1 VVLPVRWETNVFPV
15 ANNRPQTINAQ
26 LVDTS
31 DILIG
36 LFFARIDSRS
46 GIAISGTV
54 DRFVAAGKPT
64 MMCFS

>member
-1 VVLPVRWETNVFPV
+1 MSFRSP
-15 ANNRPQTINAQ
+15 TIDRRQAIDAQ

-36 LFFARIDSRS
+36 LFFTRIGSS
-46 GIAISGTV
+46 TGIAISGTV

-64 MMCFS
+64 MMSFS